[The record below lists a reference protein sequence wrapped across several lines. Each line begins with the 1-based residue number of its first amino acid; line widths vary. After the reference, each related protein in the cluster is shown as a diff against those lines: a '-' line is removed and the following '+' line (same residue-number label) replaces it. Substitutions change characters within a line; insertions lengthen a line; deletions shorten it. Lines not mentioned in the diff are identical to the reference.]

1 MVVLDVCCCWE
12 DAKDGVGDRLN
23 ASGNVGDVDEGGI
36 VGDSGLSVKAWG
48 ACVAGTGVETPR
60 ALASFASRCGGKGE
74 RGAGHVGCAAFEEV
88 GERCDELSASLW
100 CVLGMMVVW

>member
-36 VGDSGLSVKAWG
+36 EGGSGLSVKAWD
-48 ACVAGTGVETPR
+48 A
-60 ALASFASRCGGKGE
+60 
-74 RGAGHVGCAAFEEV
+74 
-88 GERCDELSASLW
+88 
-100 CVLGMMVVW
+100 